1 VLGVG
6 YWVWGVGPGEI
17 GDGQAKDHGS
27 IKTKFL
33 ILESAALP
41 HFPKLS
47 FGFY

>member
-1 VLGVG
+1 MT
-6 YWVWGVGPGEI
+6 E
-17 GDGQAKDHGS
+17 DRRQ

-47 FGFY
+47 FGFC